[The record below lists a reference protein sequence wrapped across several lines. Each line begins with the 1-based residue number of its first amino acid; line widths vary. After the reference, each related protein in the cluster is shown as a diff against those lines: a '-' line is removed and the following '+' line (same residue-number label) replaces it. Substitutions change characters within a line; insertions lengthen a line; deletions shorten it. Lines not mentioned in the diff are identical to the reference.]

1 MEYRH
6 GGSCGAKQ
14 NVRFMSLK
22 KVEESGAENRIF
34 ICSNLGRFG
43 TVPTCSNGSKVSVS
57 FQGTDKFDIKLS
69 LEDLALTDSG
79 HYYAEVDMED
89 FTAGRRM
96 TIEKHFTVV
105 VKGVLLA
112 VVNAHYR
119 GFHELAMPSSHGV
132 SGIGYHHSIS
142 WGIQHG

>member
-1 MEYRH
+1 MNANGVEDCEALMAELQGEVGGSVEFDARMEYRH

-57 FQGTDKFDIKLS
+57 FQGTDKFDIKP
-69 LEDLALTDSG
+69 
-79 HYYAEVDMED
+79 
-89 FTAGRRM
+89 
-96 TIEKHFTVV
+96 
-105 VKGVLLA
+105 VLRTW
-112 VVNAHYR
+112 H
-119 GFHELAMPSSHGV
+119 
-132 SGIGYHHSIS
+132 
-142 WGIQHG
+142 